1 MNHAAVRI
9 ALLTSGLT
17 LLAAPV
23 SAQEEVAAEA
33 SEPVVSLAIVGA
45 PVAGTATT
53 VVTTGRGGVPVAD
66 QRITVRVPAEDPEI
80 ELVLTERGGT
90 LVHARL
96 LSEQFTRAAAEPIPG
111 VPAEKLAA
119 GQIDLVTTWSPI
131 FLPFTLA
138 FHQLDAGDQE
148 IRHLVRRATE
158 GRIVAGRLAPP
169 ERPGGASVDREIAA
183 GDSVHI
189 TAPASIAGRLTIARV
204 DPSGAAELSGRLP
217 EADAEDVS
225 YEIWR
230 VGDAKSLWDEGPM
243 FTRVS
248 EAAGLP
254 VTYVWPDPRT
264 DSSPFY
270 VEKRFEAG
278 QHPWELSLR
287 VTVHNVSRQPLK
299 QQLGMRVSGW
309 QHPGT
314 GEAGLFSRP
323 TDLSHG
329 SCRTGDGL
337 ERHEYGSLYE
347 EPQSFTTHT
356 EWVGVDTQY
365 FLLAAAAEDLQ
376 GGQCRLD
383 ALPPPVGVTSAT
395 LWAPSG
401 QTINA
406 GDRGCR
412 PDWLAPASGDG
423 APLPACGAAFDALG
437 HQPGDSLKLVRASWQ
452 TKREDLGGEARQALD
467 DAWSSIKSRQ
477 RAVYRFRLFV
487 GPKDSER
494 LEASGHHL
502 ETSLDFGILAV
513 IAEPMLAFLK
523 FLHSL
528 LGHWGL
534 AIVVL
539 TVSLK
544 SLLLPLTNKSFT
556 QMQRMSSLRPKLD
569 ELKAQHGDDR
579 EGFAKA
585 QMALF
590 KREKVNP
597 LGGCFPMVVQM
608 PIWFALYQVIYS
620 SVELFHAPLG
630 LWIQDLSAP
639 DPFYVTPVLLGL
651 LMLVQSYFTPTATA
665 GDATQQKIMK
675 YGMPLMFS
683 VFMIALPAGLVLYIL
698 CNTVLTILQNIII
711 RRRMA

>member
-1 MNHAAVRI
+1 MRV
-9 ALLTSGLT
+9 ALL
-17 LLAAPV
+17 V
-23 SAQEEVAAEA
+23 SALALWVTPSQAQENVAAEA
-33 SEPVVSLAIVGA
+33 TPEPAAPVGAAAA
-45 PVAGTATT
+45 PVAGTASD
-53 VVTTGRGGVPVAD
+53 VIVPGRGGVAVLDRRVTVKLPVDA
-66 QRITVRVPAEDPEI
+66 PEV
-80 ELVLTERGGT
+80 EFVLTERGGT

-96 LSEQFTRAAAEPIPG
+96 LGEKYQREALEPIAG
-111 VPAEKLAA
+111 VPAEQLAA
-119 GQIDLVTTWSPI
+119 GQIDLVTTWSPV
-131 FLPFTLA
+131 FLPFNLA
-138 FHQLDAGDQE
+138 FHQLDAGDQPV
-148 IRHLVRRATE
+148 RHLVRRATE
-158 GRIVAGRLAPP
+158 GQIIAGRLAAPD
-169 ERPGGASVDREIAA
+169 RPGTMAVDRELQA
-183 GDSVHI
+183 GDSVVI
-189 TAPASIAGRLTIARV
+189 TSPASIAGRLSIARV
-204 DPSGAAELSGRLP
+204 DPGGGAELSGRLP
-217 EADAEDVS
+217 EADATDVV
-225 YEIWR
+225 YEVWR
-230 VGDAKSLWDEGPM
+230 VGDAKSVWDAGPT

-248 EAAGLP
+248 EAPGLP
-254 VTYVWPDPRT
+254 ITYVWPDPRSDT
-264 DSSPFY
+264 SPFY

-278 QHPWELSLR
+278 AHPWELRLR
-287 VTVHNVSRQPLK
+287 VTVYNVSAEPLK
-299 QQLGMRVSGW
+299 QQLGLRVSGW
-309 QHPGT
+309 QHPG
-314 GEAGLFSRP
+314 GMEAGLFTRP
-323 TDLSHG
+323 MNLNHG

-337 ERHEYGSLYE
+337 ERHEYSALYE
-347 EPQSFTTHT
+347 EPLSFASHT

-383 ALPPPVGVTSAT
+383 AIPPPVGVTSAT

-401 QTINA
+401 QTIKA

-412 PDWLAPASGDG
+412 PDWLSDASSGEAAG
-423 APLPACGAAFDALG
+423 PRCGAAFGALG
-437 HQPGDSLKLVRASWQ
+437 HEPGDSLKKVRSTWQ
-452 TKREDLGGEARQALD
+452 SSREDVDGAERQALD
-467 DAWSSIKSRQ
+467 DAWSAIKSRQ
-477 RAVYRFRLFV
+477 RAVYRFKLFV

-494 LEASGHHL
+494 LEASGHGL
-502 ETSLDFGILAV
+502 ESSLDFGILAA

-523 FLHSL
+523 FLHSF

-556 QMQRMSSLRPKLD
+556 QMQRMSQLRPKLD

-579 EGFAKA
+579 EAFAKA

-608 PIWFALYQVIYS
+608 PIWFSLYQVIYS

-665 GDATQQKIMK
+665 GDPTQQKIMK